1 MANLPERRLGHRL
14 VPGDFKAGWPINEP
28 DALMSPRP
36 RGGMGAWGEA
46 VKVAILSIS
55 GRAGRRCQRK
65 AGWSSRRTFSCDIAS
80 PVSHRLRVGV
90 GWLPSAGYGSVGTG
104 QDR

>member
-46 VKVAILSIS
+46 A
-55 GRAGRRCQRK
+55 
-65 AGWSSRRTFSCDIAS
+65 
-80 PVSHRLRVGV
+80 
-90 GWLPSAGYGSVGTG
+90 
-104 QDR
+104 